1 MKSNKP
7 GTTTKTL
14 PEYQTEKPVRKKS
27 FSPMGSTRR
36 AFTEEYKASAVEF
49 VINDGRSIADVARS
63 IGVHE
68 MTLGKWVKKAR
79 DAQDGEPVRP
89 LNEDER
95 AELERLRSEN
105 RRLKMEA
112 EFAKKVAAWFAKDQ
126 Q

>member
-1 MKSNKP
+1 MCI
-7 GTTTKTL
+7 
-14 PEYQTEKPVRKKS
+14 RD
-27 FSPMGSTRR
+27 R
-36 AFTEEYKASAVEF
+36 FTAEYKASAVEF
-49 VINDGRSIADVARS
+49 VLNDGRAIAEVARN

-79 DAQDGEPVRP
+79 DAGGEPDRP
-89 LNEDER
+89 LNENER
-95 AELERLRSEN
+95 SELERLRDEN

>member
-1 MKSNKP
+1 
-7 GTTTKTL
+7 
-14 PEYQTEKPVRKKS
+14 
-27 FSPMGSTRR
+27 MGSTRR
-36 AFTEEYKASAVEF
+36 HFTDEYKASAVALVLE
-49 VINDGRSIADVARS
+49 DGKSIAETARN

-68 MTLGKWVKKAR
+68 MTLGKWVRKAR

-95 AELERLRSEN
+95 AELKRLRAEN